1 MRKNYLFV
9 ISALI
14 AVMGLSSC
22 QVDEAVNTTE
32 LDGNWFV
39 NRIEMINA
47 TSLDSENYQVVNSK
61 DYDAYNLVEGSLL
74 FVVKETSNF
83 NEYFV
88 TEYKYAG
95 SKWVSQSQANV
106 NSGDGS
112 FPIIIRGSKWVSQ
125 SQANV
130 RLSGDNKFTFN
141 GRQCKFKKGKGELLE
156 IKAKYGSEFYR
167 YRLEKTPLKP

>member
-106 NSGDGS
+106 
-112 FPIIIRGSKWVSQ
+112 
-125 SQANV
+125 

-167 YRLEKTPLKP
+167 YRLKRLR